1 MINIIDIL
9 IDEVDKGLKYSTQ
22 NYQLNNRDY
31 PAKDIE
37 DSKLTELEKHH
48 SAGLMRVNHAGEV
61 CAQALYRGQALTAQL
76 DDVKEKMN
84 EAALEELDHL
94 AWCNKRLEELGQ
106 KPSVLNPLWY
116 GMSFTL
122 GAMAG
127 LAGDKWSLGFV
138 EETEEQVVKHLDGHM
153 KNVSTND
160 NKTKAVMK
168 QMREDEEAHGLA
180 AREAGAADLPEE
192 IKEVMS
198 VVAKIM
204 TSTSYQI

>member
-106 KPSVLNPLWY
+106 EPSVLNPLWY

-122 GAMAG
+122 GAVAG

-153 KNVSTND
+153 KNVSKND

-168 QMREDEEAHGLA
+168 QMREDEEAHGLT

-198 VVAKIM
+198 AVAKIM
-204 TSTSYQI
+204 TSTSYHI